1 MDLLKS
7 LNIGVRFLLE
17 LCLVASMFYV
27 GFHIPTSAIWRW
39 VAAIGFSVLTVAV
52 WGYFIAP
59 KAEHLLD
66 QPYRL
71 VVELV
76 LFGLAVVG
84 LGLVGQLRLA
94 LVFASIVALNE
105 ILLIVWKQ

>member
-1 MDLLKS
+1 MEVLKS
-7 LNIGVRFLLE
+7 LNLGVRFLLE

-27 GFHIPTSAIWRW
+27 GFHIPAGIAWRW
-39 VAAIGFSVLTVAV
+39 VAAISFSLLTVAT

-71 VVELV
+71 IVEFV
-76 LFGLAVVG
+76 LFGLAVAG

-94 LVFASIVALNE
+94 LVFAGIVVLNE